1 MNRLIRG
8 SGAGRLGLALVA
20 GIVLLVLGGCAA
32 LTGTSRP
39 APVTVG
45 QIVKWS
51 HEGVPPQDIIN
62 LMQDSGTV
70 YRLSA
75 AQLAELKQKGVS
87 DSVLNYMQQT
97 YLSAVRENQARRDF
111 AYWYWGPDGYWYGG
125 PPYGW

>member
-1 MNRLIRG
+1 MNHLIRG
-8 SGAGRLGLALVA
+8 SRMGRLAVA
-20 GIVLLVLGGCAA
+20 WVVAVVFVVLSGCAT
-32 LTGTSRP
+32 LTGARP

-45 QIVKWS
+45 QIIKWS

-62 LMQDSGTV
+62 LMQDSGTA

-75 AQLAELKQKGVS
+75 SQLADLRQKEVS
-87 DSVLNYMQQT
+87 DAVINYMQQT
-97 YLSAVRENQARRDF
+97 YLNAVRENQARRDF